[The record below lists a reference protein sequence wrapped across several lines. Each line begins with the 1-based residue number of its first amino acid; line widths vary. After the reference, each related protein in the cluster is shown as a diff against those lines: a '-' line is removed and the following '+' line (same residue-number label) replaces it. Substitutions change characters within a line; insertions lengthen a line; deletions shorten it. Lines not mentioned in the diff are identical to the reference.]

1 MTRGPIDWS
10 AMTERPPI
18 YDGVGPRT
26 SALGN
31 SGGLHSSNN
40 SEVKPSLEVTKAT
53 EAASASNA
61 ASNTQKRTSSLK
73 RFPVDTSRDSSA
85 SEVTLGEDSLTAYI
99 EPFGRALPPLMTCRP
114 DSIGMVSNKM
124 SKITIFGHK
133 HFIHTWLLASLH
145 VMLQVTR

>member
-31 SGGLHSSNN
+31 SGSLHSSKGHN
-40 SEVKPSLEVTKAT
+40 EVKQSSLEVTKAT
-53 EAASASNA
+53 EAASNA

-114 DSIGMVSNKM
+114 DSIGMNPNKM
-124 SKITIFGHK
+124 SEITIFGHK
-133 HFIHTWLLASLH
+133 HFVHSWPLVSFH
-145 VMLQVTR
+145 VRVI